1 MAIKQGAVV
10 CLRSGGPKMTVD
22 KVSGDKALCVWFI
35 TGDLA
40 QEKEFAIAALSVD
53 ADNVQ
58 AKGGMGIGAY
68 EKEDL
73 EEEGE
78 DLDDV
83 FGAIY
88 QSEDVS
94 ILPSLWNTAP
104 DISDFENLP
113 RHHLSGIEKLF
124 RGDLLSELIDADPSD
139 HPLIIAEMKER
150 VVLVRPRITATKH
163 SAESLIQEIDLL
175 ASVWPKSATR
185 PELKDY
191 SEIPNHSIV
200 ETNLRALLAPGS
212 ICKPLIDSG
221 LFVLRGKLGD
231 LVFSGFF
238 DDLLAS
244 ASLPEEEVVPGLP
257 PSTRPISQAISP
269 TVRVTLR

>member
-40 QEKEFAIAALSVD
+40 QEKEFTLPVLSV
-53 ADNVQ
+53 
-58 AKGGMGIGAY
+58 
-68 EKEDL
+68 EEDGPDEA
-73 EEEGE
+73 EEEKA
-78 DLDDV
+78 
-83 FGAIY
+83 FR
-88 QSEDVS
+88 EDVS
-94 ILPSLWNTAP
+94 TLASLWNTAP
-104 DISDFENLP
+104 DISGFENLP
-113 RHHLSGIEKLF
+113 RHHFSGIEKLF
-124 RGDLLSELIDADPSD
+124 REDLLSELIDADPSD

-150 VVLVRPRITATKH
+150 VMLVRPRITATKH
-163 SAESLIQEIDLL
+163 SAESLIKEIDLL

-212 ICKPLIDSG
+212 IWKPLMDSG
-221 LFVLRGKLGD
+221 LFVLKGKLGD

-257 PSTRPISQAISP
+257 PSTRPISEVIAP
-269 TVRVTLR
+269 TVRVVLQ